1 MKEMMDQHHIPSFL
15 SFPSFS
21 NQRDE
26 IVEFFESLPMD
37 EIVQYARVSVSG
49 ALILAAIIV
58 LYFAYLE

>member
-1 MKEMMDQHHIPSFL
+1 
-15 SFPSFS
+15 
-21 NQRDE
+21 
-26 IVEFFESLPMD
+26 MD